1 MCTNLIKLGNQ
12 EAFDKIINFLLI
24 EIIKKIKTYNS
35 KPDSHNFFLIK
46 NYIIFFMIITINL
59 KNFSSY
65 VKKIY
70 IGKKPFFKSLLDSI
84 NTIRQDKKKD
94 ELLSILNYLF
104 FEEYKEL
111 YFNKEEGEEDNALEK
126 IFIDQQL
133 LFSTK
138 NLSISA
144 YDENT
149 YKKIYEILLKFDLS
163 YDNFFDSK
171 KEILF
176 EEKAEYKLH
185 IAQSII
191 RVAFSKEKINYT
203 KEKNFEYNFIYRVI
217 EKDVKETFEKYDNN
231 YRTLLR
237 KEDLCDDVIKYMFFI
252 FGNSMLIESFLN
264 ISKSDQKKQIS
275 VEEFNDFF
283 DEMINSLHET
293 TPYVIRILLKIFYV
307 NIRKYF
313 SVKESD
319 YNALYTALFF
329 NFIINPRIQ
338 TLYSIL
344 SHKSNYI
351 KNLNKLIWKAI
362 YNNKFPNND
371 NLAIFNESIEM
382 NNKKVRNY
390 IDTKILSVKENNEE
404 VKNSLNDLFTEKYL
418 IYPKFLFYVDSTL
431 LCGTIQ
437 GGAEEIIEFHEIKLN
452 SE

>member
-1 MCTNLIKLGNQ
+1 
-12 EAFDKIINFLLI
+12 
-24 EIIKKIKTYNS
+24 
-35 KPDSHNFFLIK
+35 
-46 NYIIFFMIITINL
+46 
-59 KNFSSY
+59 
-65 VKKIY
+65 
-70 IGKKPFFKSLLDSI
+70 
-84 NTIRQDKKKD
+84 
-94 ELLSILNYLF
+94 
-104 FEEYKEL
+104 
-111 YFNKEEGEEDNALEK
+111 
-126 IFIDQQL
+126 
-133 LFSTK
+133 
-138 NLSISA
+138 
-144 YDENT
+144 
-149 YKKIYEILLKFDLS
+149 
-163 YDNFFDSK
+163 
-171 KEILF
+171 
-176 EEKAEYKLH
+176 
-185 IAQSII
+185 
-191 RVAFSKEKINYT
+191 
-203 KEKNFEYNFIYRVI
+203 
-217 EKDVKETFEKYDNN
+217 
-231 YRTLLR
+231 
-237 KEDLCDDVIKYMFFI
+237 
-252 FGNSMLIESFLN
+252 
-264 ISKSDQKKQIS
+264 
-275 VEEFNDFF
+275 
-283 DEMINSLHET
+283 MINSLYET
-293 TPYVIRILLKIFYV
+293 TPHVIRILLKIFYV

-390 IDTKILSVKENNEE
+390 IDTRILSVKENNEE